1 MTDQKDSMG
10 EVVQL
15 HQGDSE
21 LQLDTAAVNRRI
33 LVIDDNPRIHDDF
46 RTILVRNT
54 NGVDFLLDMEAELF
68 GEPEPRRSP
77 EVSFEVDSAYQ
88 GREGLELVRRA
99 LEEGRPYAMAF
110 VDVRMPPGWDGIET
124 IKRIWEVDPDL
135 QVVICTAYS
144 DYSWEETVEILDP
157 CERFLMLKKPFDT
170 VVVRQLAHSL
180 TEKWQLY
187 QHAKQQLTDLRHAV
201 DERSRDLE
209 RAHLQLQR
217 EAEERRKVETALRRA
232 WELEPEERAED
243 EIGALQDSF
252 TDLNQLLASY
262 QALLSREVKPGDPDA
277 PEDTDLEGLL
287 REIPEAV
294 SRTLSGIDR
303 VTAMVRALKE
313 AGVEPSEGGP
323 DAIDL
328 NKLVAAALADTLDDY
343 VYLAEVECDYGQLE
357 PTSCHA
363 EDLSEAL
370 RILVVNAANAISV
383 VVGDRAKK
391 GTIRVRTVKEGT
403 DVVISVSDTGGGIPD
418 QIGEQV
424 FEPFFTTWGGGG
436 QGLAVA
442 RDIVED
448 KHGGSL
454 TYVTELGKGTTFHV
468 KLPTARI
475 GR

>member
-1 MTDQKDSMG
+1 VPLQQAANG
-10 EVVQL
+10 EL
-15 HQGDSE
+15 R
-21 LQLDTAAVNRRI
+21 LDPAAVNRRI

-46 RTILVRNT
+46 RTILVRDT
-54 NGVDFLLDMEAELF
+54 DGVDFLLDMEAELF

-99 LEEGRPYAMAF
+99 KEEERPYAMAF

-187 QHAKQQLTDLRHAV
+187 QQAKQQLTDLRHAV

-209 RAHLQLQR
+209 RAHHQLQR

-232 WELEPEERAED
+232 WELEPEDRAED

-262 QALLSREVKPGDPDA
+262 QALLSREVRPGDPDA
-277 PEDTDLEGLL
+277 PVDTDLDDLL
-287 REIPEAV
+287 REIPAAV
-294 SRTLSGIDR
+294 SRTLTGIDQ
-303 VTAMVRALKE
+303 VTVMVRALKE
-313 AGVEPSEGGP
+313 AGVEPSEAEP
-323 DAIDL
+323 DTVDL
-328 NKLVAAALADTLDDY
+328 NKIVAGALTDTLDEY
-343 VYLAEVECDYGQLE
+343 VYVAEVECDYGQIE
-357 PTSCHA
+357 PTKGDA
-363 EDLSEAL
+363 GDLSEAL
-370 RILVVNAANAISV
+370 RILLVNAANAISGA
-383 VVGDRAKK
+383 VGNSGQK
-391 GTIRVRTVKEGT
+391 GTIRVRTAMEGDRT
-403 DVVISVSDTGGGIPD
+403 VISVSDTGGGIPD
-418 QIGEQV
+418 QIGDQI

-442 RDIVED
+442 RSIVEE

-454 TYVTELGKGTTFHV
+454 TYETELGKGTTFLV
-468 KLPTARI
+468 KLPL
-475 GR
+475 

>member
-1 MTDQKDSMG
+1 MTDDKDSIG
-10 EVVQL
+10 EVVPI
-15 HQGDSE
+15 HQGANGDLRLDS
-21 LQLDTAAVNRRI
+21 AAVNRRI

-46 RTILVRNT
+46 RTILVRDT
-54 NGVDFLLDMEAELF
+54 DGVDFLLDMEAELF

-99 LEEGRPYAMAF
+99 REEGRPYAMAF

-187 QHAKQQLTDLRHAV
+187 QQAKQQLTDLRHAV

-209 RAHLQLQR
+209 RAHRQLQR

-232 WELEPEERAED
+232 WELEPEDRAED

-262 QALLSREVKPGDPDA
+262 QALLSREGRPGDPET
-277 PEDTDLEGLL
+277 PEGTDLDDLL

-294 SRTLSGIDR
+294 SRTLAGIDR

-313 AGVEPSEGGP
+313 AGVDPTGGGP
-323 DAIDL
+323 DTVDL
-328 NKLVAAALADTLDDY
+328 NKLVANALTDTLDEY
-343 VYLAEVECDYGQLE
+343 VYLAEVECDYGPIE
-357 PTSCHA
+357 PITGRPD
-363 EDLSEAL
+363 EISEAL
-370 RILVVNAANAISV
+370 RILLVNAANAISAM
-383 VVGDRAKK
+383 VGESGQK
-391 GTIRVRTVKEGT
+391 GTIRVRTAMEG
-403 DVVISVSDTGGGIPD
+403 DQAVISVSDTGGGISD
-418 QIGEQV
+418 QVGDQL

-442 RDIVED
+442 RDIIEG
-448 KHGGSL
+448 KHRGAL
-454 TYVTELGKGTTFHV
+454 TYETELGKGTTFHMR
-468 KLPTARI
+468 LPR
-475 GR
+475 